1 MLGWITSL
9 YGLIHSAVNF
19 LFDVVDKAV
28 HLVVTLYTFA
38 GFVLTMITDNLTSQD
53 PWTAALFAPV
63 ILFAAVF
70 VSIAIIRL
78 IISMG
83 GH

>member
-19 LFDVVDKAV
+19 LFEIVDKAV
-28 HLVVTLYTFA
+28 HMIVTVYTLVS
-38 GFVLTMITDNLTSQD
+38 FVLSSASDMLTSQNA
-53 PWTAALFAPV
+53 WATALFAPV
-63 ILFAAVF
+63 LLVAAIF
-70 VSIAIIRL
+70 VTVAIVRL

>member
-19 LFDVVDKAV
+19 LFEIVDKAV
-28 HLVVTLYTFA
+28 HMVVTVYTLV
-38 GFVLTMITDNLTSQD
+38 GFVLSSAFDMLTSQNA
-53 PWTAALFAPV
+53 WATALFAPV
-63 ILFAAVF
+63 LLVAAIF
-70 VSIAIIRL
+70 VTVAIVRL

>member
-19 LFDVVDKAV
+19 LFEIVDKAV
-28 HLVVTLYTFA
+28 HMVVTVYTLV
-38 GFVLTMITDNLTSQD
+38 GFVLSSASDMLTSQNA
-53 PWTAALFAPV
+53 WATALFSPV
-63 ILFAAVF
+63 LLVAAIF
-70 VSIAIIRL
+70 VTVAIVRL